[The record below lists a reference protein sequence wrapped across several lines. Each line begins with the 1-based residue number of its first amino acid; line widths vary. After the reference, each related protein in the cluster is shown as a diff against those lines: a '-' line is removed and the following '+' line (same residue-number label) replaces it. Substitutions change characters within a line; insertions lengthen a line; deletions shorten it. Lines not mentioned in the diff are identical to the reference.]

1 VDRPYILLSCA
12 MSLDGYIDDRRDQPL
27 RLSGAADA
35 DRVDEL
41 RASCDA
47 ILVGAATIRADDPV
61 LLLRSQDRRDL
72 RAAAGLAPD
81 PVRVVISGSG
91 DLDPAAR
98 LFSAGGDRIVYVA
111 SDALARAKERLAGGS
126 EVVDAGDPLVLGR
139 VVADLAARGV
149 CRLLVEGGGW
159 THTQFLVAGLAD
171 ELRLSV
177 APFFI
182 GDSSAPRFVEDGRFP
197 WDQAHRAKLAGVTT
211 AGDMAVLSYALSDR
225 YDQYNRHNPHDVHDQ
240 RQPQRPSQ
248 RR

>member
-1 VDRPYILLSCA
+1 
-12 MSLDGYIDDRRDQPL
+12 MSLDGYIDDRKDQPL
-27 RLSGAADA
+27 RLSSEADA

-61 LLLRSQDRRDL
+61 LLLRHQGRRDL

-81 PVRVVISGSG
+81 PVRVVISASG

-98 LFSAGGDRIVYVA
+98 LFTTGGDRIVYVA
-111 SDALARAKERLAGGS
+111 SRSQARARERIAGSS
-126 EVVDAGDPLVLGR
+126 EVVDAGDPLELGR

-149 CRLLVEGGGW
+149 SRLLVEGGGK

-171 ELRLSV
+171 ELQLSV

-182 GDSSAPRFVEDGRFP
+182 GDSAAPRFVEGGRFP
-197 WDQAHRAKLAGVTT
+197 WDQAHRARLAVVTA
-211 AGDMAVLSYALSDR
+211 AGDMAVLRYALSDR
-225 YDQYNRHNPHDVHDQ
+225 YDL
-240 RQPQRPSQ
+240 
-248 RR
+248 

>member
-12 MSLDGYIDDRRDQPL
+12 MSLDGYIDDRTDQPL
-27 RLSGAADA
+27 RLSSAPDA

-61 LLLRSQDRRDL
+61 LMLRSQGRRDL
-72 RAAAGLAPD
+72 RAAAGFGPD

-91 DLDPAAR
+91 DLEPAAR
-98 LFSAGGDRIVYVA
+98 LFTTGGDRIVYVA
-111 SDALARAKERLAGGS
+111 SHALARAKERLAGSS
-126 EVVDAGDPLVLGR
+126 EVVAAGDPLELGR

-149 CRLLVEGGGW
+149 SRLLVEGGGR

-177 APFFI
+177 APFFV
-182 GDSSAPRFVEDGRFP
+182 GDSAAPRFVADGRFP
-197 WDQAHRAKLAGVTT
+197 WDQAHRARLAEVTR
-211 AGDMAVLSYALSDR
+211 AGDMAVLRYALSGR
-225 YDQYNRHNPHDVHDQ
+225 YDARSRDNQERSEPEAGG
-240 RQPQRPSQ
+240 
-248 RR
+248 

>member
-1 VDRPYILLSCA
+1 
-12 MSLDGYIDDRRDQPL
+12 MSLDGYIDDRTDQPL

-98 LFSAGGDRIVYVA
+98 LFTTGGDRIVYVA
-111 SDALARAKERLAGGS
+111 SDALAGAKERLGGTS
-126 EVVDAGDPLVLGR
+126 EVVGAGDPLELGR

-149 CRLLVEGGGW
+149 CRLLVEGGGR
-159 THTQFLVAGLAD
+159 THTQFLVAALAD

-177 APFFI
+177 GPFFI
-182 GDSSAPRFVEDGRFP
+182 GDSTAPRFVEDGRFP
-197 WDQAHRAKLAGVTT
+197 WDQAHRARLAGVTT

-225 YDQYNRHNPHDVHDQ
+225 YDRPGRHDRRDQ
-240 RQPQRPSQ
+240 RQPRPPSQ